1 MPHRHQP
8 RPAASGSEAENS
20 SFPFAAMNLRVG
32 SRMQAQPPAKVS
44 SERFY
49 VQLIGY
55 VNDLSLL
62 ITTPVTSQNV
72 RLQLIEG
79 DALVM
84 RVFVNQ
90 CAYGFA
96 CDVLRVC
103 KLPYSYLHTTF
114 PVSVQ
119 GTVIRKAPRVKTK
132 IIAKIR
138 HAGATSDLP
147 GVLANLSASGALL
160 NARHALAGHADMLE
174 LEFKLRVHNMETS
187 LTLKALVR
195 SVFTDPAIDQTSAD
209 LAHFGLEFVDLQ
221 PSDQMALHSMVY
233 QQMIENPESLV

>member
-1 MPHRHQP
+1 MTHRHHP
-8 RPAASGSEAENS
+8 HPAASGGEAETS

-44 SERFY
+44 TERFY

-62 ITTPVTSQNV
+62 ITTPATSQNV

-84 RVFVNQ
+84 RVFANQ

-114 PVSVQ
+114 PVAVQ
-119 GTVIRKAPRVKTK
+119 GTVVRKAPRVKTK
-132 IIAKIR
+132 ITAKIR
-138 HAGATSDLP
+138 HAGTASDCP

-160 NARHALAGHADMLE
+160 NARHALANHGETLE
-174 LEFKLRVHNMETS
+174 LEFKLLVHDIETH

-195 SVFTDPAIDQTSAD
+195 SVFTDQTIDQTSAD

-221 PSDQMALHSMVY
+221 PSDQMALHGMVY
-233 QQMIENPESLV
+233 QQMIENPQSLV